1 MSAFL
6 NEIMAL
12 DIAPDIRDDLLG
24 RNAARLLGLMPPA
37 GGSPENPAPHQKT
50 PTLPHLPVTAT
61 TPVAAIAAAWPAT
74 RAVLDAY
81 GIPWETVEV
90 PFWEPL
96 NQAAAARGVGPEGLA
111 RLINDLDTA
120 IRSENETP

>member
-1 MSAFL
+1 M
-6 NEIMAL
+6 
-12 DIAPDIRDDLLG
+12 
-24 RNAARLLGLMPPA
+24 
-37 GGSPENPAPHQKT
+37 
-50 PTLPHLPVTAT
+50 
-61 TPVAAIAAAWPAT
+61 
-74 RAVLDAY
+74 
-81 GIPWETVEV
+81 EV